1 MVARHANPAAPAG
14 GVTRWKEAASARL
27 RCGRESR
34 RWVGKVPERRKLGSV
49 EHLCATEPAARRAER
64 SARSPGSSWAEPVA
78 GRVVERLVGRDDAV
92 TSVLDGRA
100 AFAWTDGGHA
110 QAQREAQHDRP
121 RGGIGPGLDGRLRE
135 QPGAG
140 GSGLRPVPAPAGPAD
155 GAPADDRLADCAET
169 TLMLVRLQ
177 EWVRQQQAVGM

>member
-1 MVARHANPAAPAG
+1 MINLLAMALPWWAKWAALAALLAATNGWTWYQTHHAGA
-14 GVTRWKEAASARL
+14 ARL
-27 RCGRESR
+27 D
-34 RWVGKVPERRKLGSV
+34 
-49 EHLCATEPAARRAER
+49 AYRAE
-64 SARSPGSSWAEPVA
+64 V
-78 GRVVERLVGRDDAV
+78 
-92 TSVLDGRA
+92 
-100 AFAWTDGGHA
+100 A
-110 QAQREAQHDRP
+110 QAGKLQQARVATQVAQQQRITEGVVDGWDKTVKDLRARFEAQHDRP

-140 GSGLRPVPAPAGPAD
+140 GSGLRPLPAPAGAAD